1 MKWNGA
7 NTFYESFPKYILHG
21 VLSLAS
27 SCKIT
32 GYVPSHVYDKYSR
45 KVINLNNLNTPTALN
60 HLKLA
65 PFSKQEKYLKLIRQN
80 CHHDIL

>member
-45 KVINLNNLNTPTALN
+45 KVINLNNLNTPTAFE
-60 HLKLA
+60 
-65 PFSKQEKYLKLIRQN
+65 PFETSTIQQTRKIFEAN
-80 CHHDIL
+80 